1 MAHQGSYHV
10 ESFAISLEAEIRRL
24 DAQVDLFWPVESAVI
39 RRFGLRDGMD
49 VLDCGCGPGRL
60 IELLRGDYASL
71 TCAGVEIDGVLVEY
85 ARKRVLAGGATDV
98 RIVEGSAENSNL
110 EEESF
115 DFILMRL
122 VLEHIP
128 DPLFA
133 IQQLSKLLRPG
144 GRIVIISND
153 FDFHLRTWP
162 PVPELDELYAAYCAS
177 RRADGGDPCIGRR
190 LPALLT
196 EAGLNVVGFEI
207 ETAHNAIVGD
217 EAFLRA
223 EGAGIPA
230 QLVRSGYLA
239 EEVYRRMVASW
250 KNMLRHPD
258 HSILRPL
265 FVAAAERPRAGESR
279 SRGEITAA
287 SRSQG
292 TSVPDRLDLDF
303 VPPSPGL
310 EEEIA
315 SIWRGAMGLD
325 QVGVTAN
332 FFDLGGDSLMLEE
345 IGAALERRLSREL
358 PIATLF
364 QFPTIQSLARHITE
378 EDASED
384 QSDGDGVSDGIADQA
399 QRRRDA
405 AARRRRGR

>member
-1 MAHQGSYHV
+1 MAHQSSYHV
-10 ESFAISLEAEIRRL
+10 ESFAISLDAEIRRL

-39 RRFGLRDGMD
+39 RRLGLRDGMN

-60 IELLRGDYASL
+60 IELLRDNYANLSC
-71 TCAGVEIDGVLVEY
+71 TGVEIDGVLVEY
-85 ARKRVLAGGATDV
+85 ARKRFLASGATDV
-98 RIVEGSAENSNL
+98 RIVQGSAENSGL
-110 EEESF
+110 EEKSF
-115 DFILMRL
+115 DFILTRL
-122 VLEHIP
+122 VLEHVP

-144 GRIVIISND
+144 GRLVIISND

-162 PVPELDELYAAYCAS
+162 PVAELDDLYAAYCAS

-190 LPALLT
+190 LPILLS
-196 EAGLNVVGFEI
+196 EAGLDVVGFEI
-207 ETAHNAIVGD
+207 ETAHSAIVGD

-239 EEVYRRMVASW
+239 EEVYRRMVSSW
-250 KNMLRHPD
+250 KSMLLHPD

-265 FVAAAERPRAGESR
+265 FVAAAERPQADEESA
-279 SRGEITAA
+279 RGGITAA

-292 TSVPDRLDLDF
+292 ASVPDRLDLDF

-315 SIWRGAMGLD
+315 SIWRRAMGLD

-345 IGAALERRLSREL
+345 IGAALETKLSREL
-358 PIATLF
+358 SIATLF
-364 QFPTIQSLARHITE
+364 QFPTIQSLARHIAE
-378 EDASED
+378 QDAPEDP
-384 QSDGDGVSDGIADQA
+384 SDDGASDGIADQA

-405 AARRRRGR
+405 AARRRQGR